1 MVIANRKQRIGKKTI
16 DKTLS
21 DKEKKQIDLAK
32 IAWGQTLRDFY
43 YPPLKEP
50 NFVFDYTQVEGFYID
65 PEHKWQITMNLAN
78 VPLFEKD
85 EEYIKYFYAI
95 SLHEASHYQIIPYDG
110 LTNARLLRAA
120 LKHVNYIHAPIVVN
134 IFADLIVDTKLHN
147 KNSDLME
154 WELKH
159 TFEHVTNKNIGEMSD
174 FSKFLLSAY
183 EKMWNLKISD
193 ESLPDSI
200 DSLAEKV
207 VKVIAKDLEDESMWE
222 QKITRI
228 AWLMKKLIND
238 TFTLIGVGGI
248 CDKGKTKRNGPGG
261 GGQVE
266 IPEDVLEIMDNPLD
280 NKNKDK
286 LKEGN
291 EDELRQKA
299 EEFAKDTP
307 YSSFGAPAG
316 QAGILID
323 GNPLATWYRG
333 IAKNLIDIQVFQE
346 NPGGNLPVCVETW
359 RLGDPLDEL
368 DVVQS
373 LLNCPVLIPNITTRK
388 WTFEEGPGNLIEKE
402 IPDLL
407 IVLDSSGSMEW
418 HYSNISKK
426 GRGPYHTAVVASF
439 ASLHCAAKKG
449 AKFSV
454 INFSNFA
461 DVCPWTSD
469 QRQAEKVL
477 LRYQGGGTVMPTKQ
491 LVEQCLKAEKPV
503 LVFIITD
510 FGIHNWDSTR
520 KTLISLANQGH
531 KIVGFF
537 IGPYSRSEDC
547 FNALE
552 NKVVFYPIKSPED
565 LINLVVKEIKDN
577 YG

>member
-1 MVIANRKQRIGKKTI
+1 MSRTNKKQRIGKKTTE
-16 DKTLS
+16 KTLS
-21 DKEKKQIDLAK
+21 EKEKKQIDLAK
-32 IAWGQTLRDFY
+32 IAWGQTLRAFY

-85 EEYIKYFYAI
+85 EDYIKYFHAI
-95 SLHEASHYQIIPYDG
+95 SLHEASHYQVIPYDG

-120 LKHVNYIHAPIVVN
+120 LKHVNQVHAPIVVN
-134 IFADLIVDTKLHN
+134 IFADLIVDTKLFK
-147 KNSDLME
+147 KNPELME

-159 TFEHVTNKNIGEMSD
+159 TFEHVSNKNKGHLCD
-174 FSKFLLSAY
+174 FSKFLLSSY
-183 EKMWNLKISD
+183 EKMWDLKIFDDSQTT
-193 ESLPDSI
+193 SI
-200 DSLAEKV
+200 DTLAEKV
-207 VKVIAKDLEDESMWE
+207 VKVINKDLEDESTWE
-222 QKITRI
+222 QKVTKI
-228 AWLMKKLIND
+228 AGLIKGLIND
-238 TFTLIGVGGI
+238 TFTLIGVGGK
-248 CDKGKTKRNGPGG
+248 CDKGKSKRDRPGG
-261 GGQVE
+261 GGQIE

-323 GNPLATWYRG
+323 GNPLAIWYRG
-333 IAKNLIDIQVFQE
+333 IAKNLIDIQIFE
-346 NPGGNLPVCVETW
+346 EKPGGSLPVCVETW

-388 WTFEEGPGNLIEKE
+388 WTFKEGPGNLIEKE

-407 IVLDSSGSMEW
+407 IVLDSSGSMQW
-418 HYSNISKK
+418 HYSNVSKK
-426 GRGPYHTAVVASF
+426 GRGPYHTALVASF
-439 ASLHCAAKKG
+439 ASLHCVAKKG
-449 AKFSV
+449 AKFSA

-469 QRQAEKVL
+469 QQQAEKVL
-477 LRYQGGGTVMPTKQ
+477 LRYQGGGTVMPIQQ
-491 LVEQCLKAEKPV
+491 LVEQCNKSEKPV

-510 FGIHNWDSTR
+510 FGIHNWASTR
-520 KTLISLANQGH
+520 KTLIGLANQGH

-537 IGPYSRSEDC
+537 IGPPTRSEES
-547 FNALE
+547 FKGLE
-552 NKVVFYPIKSPED
+552 NKVIFYPITSPED
-565 LINLVVKEIKDN
+565 LINLVVKEIKNN